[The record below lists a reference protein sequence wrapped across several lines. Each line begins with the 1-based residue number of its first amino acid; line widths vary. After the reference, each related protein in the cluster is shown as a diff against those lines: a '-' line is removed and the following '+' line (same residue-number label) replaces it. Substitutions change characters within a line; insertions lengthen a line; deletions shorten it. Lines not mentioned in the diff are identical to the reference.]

1 MEREDQI
8 GRRKLSD
15 GAERKVITGE
25 EKTRMCGILFLAVAL
40 MPTRWRMFVS
50 VTCVGE
56 IRTSCEARSTHP
68 CARSISCRGRHL
80 SVAPW
85 FLLRSLA
92 PLPKEEALLFR
103 AQGSLAQRGVDE
115 SRGFRV

>member
-56 IRTSCEARSTHP
+56 I
-68 CARSISCRGRHL
+68 
-80 SVAPW
+80 
-85 FLLRSLA
+85 
-92 PLPKEEALLFR
+92 
-103 AQGSLAQRGVDE
+103 
-115 SRGFRV
+115 

>member
-15 GAERKVITGE
+15 GAKRKVIARK
-25 EKTRMCGILFLAVAL
+25 EKRRTCGNLFLAVAL

-56 IRTSCEARSTHP
+56 I
-68 CARSISCRGRHL
+68 
-80 SVAPW
+80 
-85 FLLRSLA
+85 
-92 PLPKEEALLFR
+92 
-103 AQGSLAQRGVDE
+103 
-115 SRGFRV
+115 

>member
-15 GAERKVITGE
+15 GAEKKVIAGE

-68 CARSISCRGRHL
+68 CARSISCRDRRL
-80 SVAPW
+80 
-85 FLLRSLA
+85 SLA
-92 PLPKEEALLFR
+92 PRWIFLVFTKISSCTS
-103 AQGSLAQRGVDE
+103 AQGQGTAVLGAGQPRPAWCG
-115 SRGFRV
+115 